1 VAADGDAH
9 IYEVPVTPA
18 MEAVM
23 AVQAIGSTPSV
34 NLQTA
39 RPVTPAAAGGGTS
52 ASPASSSSS
61 TASSSFVDSTTI
73 VSSTTTTNADG
84 SVTTTVTYKD
94 GHKSVTTSPPTIPN
108 QAGELRSTNNNVGR
122 LFNIVL

>member
-1 VAADGDAH
+1 
-9 IYEVPVTPA
+9 

-23 AVQAIGSTPSV
+23 AVQAIGSSASV

-39 RPVTPAAAGGGTS
+39 RPVTPPPAGGGAS
-52 ASPASSSSS
+52 ASSATSSSS
-61 TASSSFVDSTTI
+61 TSSSSFLDSTTI

-108 QAGELRSTNNNVGR
+108 QAAELRSTNNNVGR
-122 LFNIVL
+122 LFNILV